1 MTSRGRSCRRAR
13 RGVLSRELVD
23 VFITGFLVGK
33 EDAHAA
39 GAYDEVYARRDAE
52 ALEKDAVLLT
62 KGPTGAAK
70 VLERQR
76 ARERAKKS
84 HKRKKEDNEA
94 VAREETELKE
104 WILMLRERLG
114 NGATKIVL
122 CVFVGDKYG
131 GLLETKDYKADVA
144 ALAKLEDENAD
155 ALLIKRKRNNLARK
169 RTRALQRV
177 AAEKAEQRVEALAGQ
192 VEELLAEEC
201 YLGELLSMT

>member
-1 MTSRGRSCRRAR
+1 M
-13 RGVLSRELVD
+13 
-23 VFITGFLVGK
+23 
-33 EDAHAA
+33 EDAHAD
-39 GAYDEVYARRDAE
+39 GAYAELYARRRAE
-52 ALEKDAVLLT
+52 AAAGYAALRDEGEA
-62 KGPTGAAK
+62 GAAK
-70 VLERQR
+70 
-76 ARERAKKS
+76 ADKRESNRDAQKKCR
-84 HKRKKEDNEA
+84 KRKKEKGVA
-94 VAREETELKE
+94 VARAETELKE

-155 ALLIKRKRNNLARK
+155 ALVIKRKRNAMEKNRSSAR
-169 RTRALQRV
+169 QRV

-192 VEELLAEEC
+192 VEKLLEEEC

>member
-1 MTSRGRSCRRAR
+1 M
-13 RGVLSRELVD
+13 
-23 VFITGFLVGK
+23 
-33 EDAHAA
+33 
-39 GAYDEVYARRDAE
+39 
-52 ALEKDAVLLT
+52 
-62 KGPTGAAK
+62 AAK
-70 VLERQR
+70 AVYREK
-76 ARERAKKS
+76 ARDDDKNRR
-84 HKRKKEDNEA
+84 KRKKEKGVA

-144 ALAKLEDENAD
+144 ALAKLEAKEGLTSEDKKAIRRAQNA
-155 ALLIKRKRNNLARK
+155 LSMKRS
-169 RTRALQRV
+169 RALQRV

>member
-1 MTSRGRSCRRAR
+1 M
-13 RGVLSRELVD
+13 
-23 VFITGFLVGK
+23 
-33 EDAHAA
+33 
-39 GAYDEVYARRDAE
+39 
-52 ALEKDAVLLT
+52 
-62 KGPTGAAK
+62 AAK
-70 VLERQR
+70 ADR
-76 ARERAKKS
+76 REKALDGDKNRR
-84 HKRKKEDNEA
+84 KRKKEDKEA

-144 ALAKLEDENAD
+144 ALAKLEAKEGLTSEDKKK
-155 ALLIKRKRNNLARK
+155 IKRDRNALAAR
-169 RTRALQRV
+169 RTRASQRV

>member
-1 MTSRGRSCRRAR
+1 M
-13 RGVLSRELVD
+13 
-23 VFITGFLVGK
+23 
-33 EDAHAA
+33 
-39 GAYDEVYARRDAE
+39 
-52 ALEKDAVLLT
+52 
-62 KGPTGAAK
+62 AAK
-70 VLERQR
+70 ADR
-76 ARERAKKS
+76 REKALDADKNRR
-84 HKRKKEDNEA
+84 KRKKEGKEA

-144 ALAKLEDENAD
+144 ALAKLEAENAD
-155 ALLIKRKRNNLARK
+155 ALVIERKKNAIKKKRS
-169 RTRALQRV
+169 RAFQRV
-177 AAEKAEQRVEALAGQ
+177 AAEKAEGRVEALAGQ

>member
-1 MTSRGRSCRRAR
+1 M
-13 RGVLSRELVD
+13 
-23 VFITGFLVGK
+23 

-39 GAYDEVYARRDAE
+39 GAYAELYARRHAEAE
-52 ALEKDAVLLT
+52 ALRKTL
-62 KGPTGAAK
+62 
-70 VLERQR
+70 R
-76 ARERAKKS
+76 AEGSAGRAKANRLDNAKDFS
-84 HKRKKEDNEA
+84 KKWRKRKKEGKEA
-94 VAREETELKE
+94 IAREETELKE

-144 ALAKLEDENAD
+144 ALAKLEAKEGLTSEDKKAIRRAQNA
-155 ALLIKRKRNNLARK
+155 LSMKRS
-169 RTRALQRV
+169 RALQRV

>member
-1 MTSRGRSCRRAR
+1 M
-13 RGVLSRELVD
+13 
-23 VFITGFLVGK
+23 
-33 EDAHAA
+33 EDAHAG
-39 GAYDEVYARRDAE
+39 GAWDHVYERRRAEAEARRE
-52 ALEKDAVLLT
+52 ALRAE
-62 KGPTGAAK
+62 GPAGAAK
-70 VLERQR
+70 ADILEKNQDRT
-76 ARERAKKS
+76 KKLR
-84 HKRKKEDNEA
+84 KRKKEENEA

-122 CVFVGDKYG
+122 CVYVGDKYG

-155 ALLIKRKRNNLARK
+155 ALVIKRKRNNLAGK

>member
-1 MTSRGRSCRRAR
+1 M
-13 RGVLSRELVD
+13 
-23 VFITGFLVGK
+23 
-33 EDAHAA
+33 
-39 GAYDEVYARRDAE
+39 
-52 ALEKDAVLLT
+52 
-62 KGPTGAAK
+62 AAK
-70 VLERQR
+70 ADR
-76 ARERAKKS
+76 REKALDGDKNYR
-84 HKRKKEDNEA
+84 KRKKEGKEA

-144 ALAKLEDENAD
+144 ALAKLEAKEGLTSEDKKK
-155 ALLIKRKRNNLARK
+155 IKRDRNALAAR
-169 RTRALQRV
+169 RTRASQRV

-192 VEELLAEEC
+192 VEEFLAEEC

>member
-1 MTSRGRSCRRAR
+1 
-13 RGVLSRELVD
+13 L
-23 VFITGFLVGK
+23 
-33 EDAHAA
+33 
-39 GAYDEVYARRDAE
+39 
-52 ALEKDAVLLT
+52 
-62 KGPTGAAK
+62 AAK
-70 VLERQR
+70 ADR
-76 ARERAKKS
+76 REKALDGDKNRR
-84 HKRKKEDNEA
+84 KRKKEDKEA

-144 ALAKLEDENAD
+144 ALAKLEAKEGLTSEDKKK
-155 ALLIKRKRNNLARK
+155 IKRDRNALAAR
-169 RTRALQRV
+169 RTRASQRV
-177 AAEKAEQRVEALAGQ
+177 AAEKAEGRVEALAGQ

>member
-1 MTSRGRSCRRAR
+1 M
-13 RGVLSRELVD
+13 
-23 VFITGFLVGK
+23 
-33 EDAHAA
+33 
-39 GAYDEVYARRDAE
+39 
-52 ALEKDAVLLT
+52 
-62 KGPTGAAK
+62 AAK
-70 VLERQR
+70 ADR
-76 ARERAKKS
+76 REKALDGDKNRR
-84 HKRKKEDNEA
+84 KRKKEDKEA

-144 ALAKLEDENAD
+144 ALAKLEAKEGLTSEDKKK
-155 ALLIKRKRNNLARK
+155 IKRDRNALAAR
-169 RTRALQRV
+169 RTRASQRV
-177 AAEKAEQRVEALAGQ
+177 AAEKAEGRVEALAGQ

>member
-1 MTSRGRSCRRAR
+1 M
-13 RGVLSRELVD
+13 
-23 VFITGFLVGK
+23 
-33 EDAHAA
+33 EDAHAD
-39 GAYDEVYARRDAE
+39 GAYAELYARRRAE
-52 ALEKDAVLLT
+52 ALARIEADRV
-62 KGPTGAAK
+62 KGGALAAK
-70 VLERQR
+70 ADR
-76 ARERAKKS
+76 REKALDGDKNYR
-84 HKRKKEDNEA
+84 KRKKEGKEA
-94 VAREETELKE
+94 VAREEAELKE

-155 ALLIKRKRNNLARK
+155 ALLIKRKRNNLAGK
-169 RTRALQRV
+169 RSRALQRV